1 MLRDGI
7 GFAVVPA
14 PLQTQPFAETLED
27 RCRRETTVL
36 SLFGFENLTELSHTK
51 EHTSL
56 DRLTADAVDQA
67 VDQIEREDRRR
78 TPRLP
83 LPSGAAGTTATGH
96 LVELLNIS
104 PGGMLLRSVHPV
116 RPGERHVLRV
126 PDHDLGCVTLTVNVV
141 HAESVAESWGR
152 FVLAGVALAE

>member
-1 MLRDGI
+1 M
-7 GFAVVPA
+7 
-14 PLQTQPFAETLED
+14 
-27 RCRRETTVL
+27 L
-36 SLFGFENLTELSHTK
+36 SLFGFDNPTELAQAK
-51 EHTSL
+51 EYVSL
-56 DRLTADAVDQA
+56 NHLVADDHVVDDA
-67 VDQIEREDRRR
+67 GHSIEGEDRRR

-116 RPGERHVLRV
+116 RAGERHVLRV
-126 PDHDLGCVTLTVNVV
+126 PDSNLGCVTLTVNVV